1 MKRRGYRWYERKSK
15 MKKSIKK
22 NAVINSFR
30 TILNLIFPLI
40 TFPYV
45 SRILS
50 VEDIGVYNFSNS
62 IITYFLLIAALGID
76 KFAIREGTKYRDNI
90 EEFSAFASKIFSIN
104 VISTIV
110 SYLLLIITLCA
121 FNNLSYYSTCILI
134 FSIEI
139 FFTTLGTE
147 WIYSIF
153 EEYTYITVR
162 SIAFKIISI
171 ILLFIFVRSEEG
183 YISYAFISVFSSVGS
198 NILNFIHARKF
209 CDIKFTFNCDIKKYL
224 KPILIIFSSNVA
236 VRIYVSA
243 DTTMLGLLASAYTVG
258 IYSVATK
265 IYFIIKNVLA
275 NILTVTI
282 PRCAFYLGKQLK
294 VEYDM
299 LLKKVANTLLLIILP
314 SITGLI
320 MLRKNVIYIISSEK
334 YMESQYPLA
343 ILSLAIV
350 FSIFST
356 LFAQCVLLPYK
367 REKVFLKS
375 SIISAL
381 VNIGLNFVFIPW
393 IGASGTA
400 ITTLISEFLMAFMNF
415 RGCKDLIGKTL
426 FDRELIR
433 NTAWILVGCVGIVV
447 VCVTFEAFNLSLL
460 VKTVLQ
466 VGLSVFVYGVIVL
479 ISGNKYLK
487 DLVKMI
493 SCKFVKSA

>member
-1 MKRRGYRWYERKSK
+1 M
-15 MKKSIKK
+15 
-22 NAVINSFR
+22 
-30 TILNLIFPLI
+30 IFPLI

-50 VEDIGVYNFSNS
+50 VEDIGIYNFSNS
-62 IITYFLLIAALGID
+62 IIVYFLLIAALGID

-110 SYLLLIITLCA
+110 SYLLLIITFCA

-171 ILLFIFVRSEEG
+171 ILLFIFVRSEG
-183 YISYAFISVFSSVGS
+183 DYINYAFISVFASVGS
-198 NILNFIHARKF
+198 NILNFIHARKL
-209 CDIKFTFNCDIKKYL
+209 CDIKFTFKCDIKSYL
-224 KPILIIFSSNVA
+224 KPILIIFASNVA
-236 VRIYVSA
+236 VKIYVSA

-265 IYFIIKNVLA
+265 IYSIIKSVLA
-275 NILTVTI
+275 AILTVTI
-282 PRCAFYLGKQLK
+282 PRCAFYVGKQLK
-294 VEYDM
+294 EEYDA
-299 LLKKVANTLLLIILP
+299 LLKKVANTLLLVILP

-356 LFAQCVLLPYK
+356 LFNQCVLLPYK

-381 VNIGLNFVFIPW
+381 VNIGLNFMFIPW

-415 RGCKDLIGKTL
+415 KGCKDLIGKTL
-426 FDRELIR
+426 FDRELIK
-433 NTAWILVGCVGIVV
+433 NTAWIFAGCVGIVA
-447 VCVTFEAFNLSLL
+447 VCVTFEAFNLPLL

-466 VGLSVFVYGVIVL
+466 VGLSVVVYGVIVL

-487 DLVKMI
+487 DLVKMV